1 MHVLRYARRTLNKQK
16 GRGMLTL
23 YIIST
28 TLLILAPGPN
38 MVMMLAL
45 ASSQGAG
52 AGRIAAL
59 GLSSGVLVH
68 TLVAATGGAVLLQQ
82 WPTAITM
89 VRVIGSIYLVY
100 LGGRMVWLQLWPATT
115 VAPVPTA
122 VMRAPFMQGFIS
134 SITNT
139 KTLVLFVSFLPQFM
153 DMTQTVAG
161 QFVIL
166 GAIYAG
172 LTLGIYGAI
181 GSMAGWAGN
190 VLQRPVVQRAL
201 RIVAGC
207 VIAGLGV
214 WGVV

>member
-1 MHVLRYARRTLNKQK
+1 
-16 GRGMLTL
+16 MLTL

-38 MVMMLAL
+38 MIMMLAL

-82 WPTAITM
+82 WPAGMTA
-89 VRVIGSIYLVY
+89 VRVLGSIYLIY
-100 LGGRMVWLQLWPATT
+100 MGGRMVWRQLWPGIATPAT
-115 VAPVPTA
+115 SVA
-122 VMRAPFMQGFIS
+122 VMRTPFMQGFIS

-153 DMTQTVAG
+153 DATQTIIG
-161 QFVIL
+161 QFVLL
-166 GAIYAG
+166 GTIYAG
-172 LTLGIYGAI
+172 LMLTIYGLI
-181 GSMAGWAGN
+181 GSMAGWAGSI
-190 VLQRPVVQRAL
+190 LQRPAVQRAL

-207 VIAGLGV
+207 AIVGLGV